1 MESLFTSRRTR
12 AVVALVSALLLLSA
26 ATVAVTSPLPP
37 GPVTDYAMPVSGPS
51 VKIVGSSGDVAA
63 SCTNDAT
70 TTARILRDGYPMGS
84 VHVPSDS
91 DITSITWYGT
101 NVAGVAGVAG
111 YDQDGVAITQTVAA
125 DRICELPTAIACFK
139 YVLPVTDAAGSLYF
153 HFER

>member
-1 MESLFTSRRTR
+1 MNRFTHPSRTFTLL
-12 AVVALVSALLLLSA
+12 ASALLLLGA
-26 ATVAVTSPLPP
+26 ATVAVTSPLD
-37 GPVTDYAMPVSGPS
+37 VTDYAMPVSGPS
-51 VKIVGSSGDVAA
+51 VKIVGSSGDVSA
-63 SCTNDAT
+63 SCTNDST

-101 NVAGVAGVAG
+101 NVASVAGVAG